1 MNRKTLAIFS
11 LGLSISLLG
20 AGCGQ
25 TTEQTGQTAKPPVAG
40 KAYDPCA
47 LLTLDDVKAFYPDEP
62 ITIKDDQAKQANAV
76 GQRICF
82 FDIGD
87 DMKFVQLS
95 IITTA
100 EMSSGMRASGQD
112 AATLYAQEKELL
124 EAKDLRDV
132 QGLGDAAYYGGSGLG
147 LGRGLSVLKNSKGIK
162 FNVNIGLGFGNA
174 DEQRHL
180 DIEKALAKKVLE
192 RL

>member
-1 MNRKTLAIFS
+1 MIKKILAIFS
-11 LGLSISLLG
+11 LGLSISLVG

-25 TTEQTGQTAKPPVAG
+25 TTEQTGQAAKSPAVG

-112 AATLYAQEKELL
+112 AATLYEQEKALL
-124 EAKDLRDV
+124 DTKDLREV
-132 QGLGDAAYYGGSGLG
+132 TSLGNAAYYRGSGLG
-147 LGRGLSVLKNSKGIK
+147 LGRGVSVLDKSKGVK
-162 FNVNIGLGFGNA
+162 FNLNIGLGFGND